1 MEEGLTQE
9 FAFINQASIFCL
21 LFTFFLTH
29 NSINPLHKH
38 KLSIKKSSLILSA
51 RSPINTAMSTNSD
64 TMPGVILRLSLDDL
78 DNLFDKKLKPIYTM
92 LATIIKKLDDLN
104 DRVEGLAKK
113 IPDME
118 VDIHSQD

>member
-1 MEEGLTQE
+1 
-9 FAFINQASIFCL
+9 
-21 LFTFFLTH
+21 
-29 NSINPLHKH
+29 
-38 KLSIKKSSLILSA
+38 
-51 RSPINTAMSTNSD
+51 MSTNSD